1 MNIEAYIEIIELILD
16 VFEKISWPL
25 LAIIITT
32 YIIRGGNTVYKVI
45 DSHNNH
51 LPIKGGFKTAAA
63 ANNWCKKNLPLE
75 EVHLWGCKPPKS
87 LCRYYIMMDR

>member
-1 MNIEAYIEIIELILD
+1 MEIIELILD

-25 LAIIITT
+25 LAIIITR
-32 YIIRGGNTVYKVI
+32 YIIRGGITMYKVI

-51 LPIKGGFKTAAA
+51 LPVKGGFKTAAA

-75 EVHLWGCKPPKS
+75 EVHLWGCKPPQVWY
-87 LCRYYIMMDR
+87 RYYVMMG